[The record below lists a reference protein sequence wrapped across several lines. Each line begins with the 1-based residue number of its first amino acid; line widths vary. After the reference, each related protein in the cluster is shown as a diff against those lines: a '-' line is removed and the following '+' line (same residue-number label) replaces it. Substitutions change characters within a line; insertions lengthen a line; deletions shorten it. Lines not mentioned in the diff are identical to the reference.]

1 MTQYQAISI
10 AEGFEMATSDE
21 QRIEAWQYIYDNRL
35 YRHLQGFFGRTVQ
48 RMLEEGLIHG

>member
-1 MTQYQAISI
+1 MTKYKAISI